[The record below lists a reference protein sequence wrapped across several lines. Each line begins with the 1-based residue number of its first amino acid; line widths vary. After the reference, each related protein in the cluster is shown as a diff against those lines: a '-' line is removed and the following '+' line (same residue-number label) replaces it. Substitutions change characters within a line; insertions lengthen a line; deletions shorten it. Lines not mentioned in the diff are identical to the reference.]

1 MASRD
6 RTRLN
11 SSVHKLSL
19 GLKLKP
25 STGILNLLSN
35 PQRICFFRAF
45 HRLFDSFTIR
55 AFTDTEGTWLRL
67 KYGYDKPCLWSY
79 SWRDLGQPGLFKFK
93 PELVPSLAAVCW
105 KSKRLKNRVSWFP
118 LFCKKIKNE
127 DFEKIEI
134 SDKLQRCRKIGN
146 WCYRKG
152 KFQNKLNDSY
162 YLELILCFKILSREK
177 IDIWILL

>member
-1 MASRD
+1 MFDFIHFRTFKKYDFLSEIKKYHLKISVASRD

-55 AFTDTEGTWLRL
+55 AFTDTDGTWPRL

-79 SWRDLGQPGLFKFK
+79 SWRDLGQ
-93 PELVPSLAAVCW
+93 AWA
-105 KSKRLKNRVSWFP
+105 RLISSGRV
-118 LFCKKIKNE
+118 LKE
-127 DFEKIEI
+127 
-134 SDKLQRCRKIGN
+134 
-146 WCYRKG
+146 
-152 KFQNKLNDSY
+152 
-162 YLELILCFKILSREK
+162 
-177 IDIWILL
+177 